1 MTFVDLFLSVFERN
15 MLKDFKGFS
24 EKEKAEL
31 LLCLEVMFVNMR
43 IEVAMITCF
52 CD

>member
-1 MTFVDLFLSVFERN
+1 

-31 LLCLEVMFVNMR
+31 LVCLEIMFVNMC
-43 IEVAMITCF
+43 IETALITCF